1 MMLTIKLTFFASLF
15 GIALAIALAIP
26 MNSIEQDDRTIPMPF
41 GIPDEDGQYHVDDLR
56 LSEAQFKYMYGASEE
71 ERQALTDPTE
81 KWDGNVPYVF
91 DSAVTEENKAKVNK
105 AIKSLNAALENC
117 LTLRLV

>member
-1 MMLTIKLTFFASLF
+1 MLTIKLTFFASLF
-15 GIALAIALAIP
+15 GIALAIP
-26 MNSIEQDDRTIPMPF
+26 MNSIEQDDKTIPMPF

-91 DSAVTEENKAKVNK
+91 DSAVTDENKAKVNK
-105 AIKSLNAALENC
+105 AIQSLNAALENC
-117 LTLRLV
+117 LTLKLV